1 MNFSENSDTNESG
14 TPPVSPQKWSVEEV
28 ETYIR
33 EAGFP
38 SESIIF
44 KEQEID
50 GRSLLLLRRMDVLT
64 GLSLKIRTR
73 SQNIQSYITT
83 SGPGNQ

>member
-1 MNFSENSDTNESG
+1 MG
-14 TPPVSPQKWSVEEV
+14 PQKWTVEEV
-28 ETYIR
+28 ETFIR

-38 SESIIF
+38 SESLIF

-64 GLSLKIRTR
+64 GLSLKL
-73 SQNIQSYITT
+73 
-83 SGPGNQ
+83 GPALKIYNHISRLQGRESNDQTNSC